1 MAAGAIIGGAVS
13 VIGGIFGSSRARRE
27 ARRREAQARAL
38 ESKLNPL
45 MQFVTN
51 LQKQLAEEEKEEKT
65 ANEQKNK

>member
-38 ESKLNPL
+38 ESKLNEIGRASCRER
-45 MQFVTN
+45 V
-51 LQKQLAEEEKEEKT
+51 
-65 ANEQKNK
+65 